1 MLSDYEADSAVHAAA
16 WRQDLSDEFA
26 DVAGNLSVPE
36 AEEQAAP
43 DTGFFS
49 WLPNPFASESADTLP
64 GKASAEPSESP
75 ATQGANDADVHHHPH
90 RRHKVNHKDEN
101 QQLRDR
107 LEQTEAR
114 LKHAEGIEIGGVRY
128 AEGDP

>member
-1 MLSDYEADSAVHAAA
+1 MRAAA
-16 WRQDLSDEFA
+16 WQQDLSDEFA
-26 DVAGNLSVPE
+26 NVAGNLSAPDE
-36 AEEQAAP
+36 AEEHTAP

-49 WLPNPFASESADTLP
+49 WLPNPFASESADTS
-64 GKASAEPSESP
+64 KASAEPSGSP
-75 ATQGANDADVHHHPH
+75 ATQGANDAHVHHHPH

-114 LKHAEGIEIGGVRY
+114 LKHAEGLEIGGVRY
-128 AEGDP
+128 AKGDL